1 MSSAACSVATSA
13 SVGLPATPTAGLDDA
28 VNARLASEF
37 AYQPV
42 AFELDE
48 AWRTGGD
55 ARYAVVDGSGT
66 AHFEGEGAA
75 EVRLQAVYDLVDE
88 TWVHVGYSLGGEP
101 APAAPAYATR

>member
-1 MSSAACSVATSA
+1 M
-13 SVGLPATPTAGLDDA
+13 
-28 VNARLASEF
+28 
-37 AYQPV
+37 

-88 TWVHVGYSLGGEP
+88 RWIHVGYALGGENKSPTALIP
-101 APAAPAYATR
+101 AIVAPIAVGSICPMQPKKPDACTYGRVW